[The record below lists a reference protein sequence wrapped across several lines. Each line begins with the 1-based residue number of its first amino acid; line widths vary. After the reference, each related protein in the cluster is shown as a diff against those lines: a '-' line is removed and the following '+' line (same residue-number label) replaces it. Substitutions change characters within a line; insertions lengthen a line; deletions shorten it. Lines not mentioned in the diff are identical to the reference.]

1 MEFLSFLH
9 DRLSATMLLFMLA
22 LGVWGLWN
30 FVRGEGVSSSYL
42 GGLVIGQGLIVVQA
56 LIGLALLFGGAVAAR
71 HWLHI
76 LYGIAAVITLPAIF
90 AFTRGR
96 TARYEALMYAVI
108 SFFIAGLTVRLQTTG
123 GG

>member
-1 MEFLSFLH
+1 MQFLAFLH
-9 DRLSATMLLFMLA
+9 DRLSVTMLLFMLA

-30 FVRGEGVSSSYL
+30 FLRGEGMSGSYL
-42 GGLVIGQGLIVVQA
+42 GGLVIGEGLIVVQT
-56 LIGLALLFGGAVAAR
+56 LIGLALLLGGAVAVR

-76 LYGIAAVITLPAIF
+76 LYGIAVVITLPAMF

-96 TARYEALMYAVI
+96 TSRSEALMYAVVA
-108 SFFIAGLTVRLQTTG
+108 FFIAGLTVRLQTTG